1 MIKKSFSLAK
11 LNKTVFLSS
20 KSRFNNQYNNIIIE
34 NPENNKRKISEFVES
49 QKRISNLKSVR
60 NEKEVRLMEVEG
72 KSLHTKSK
80 KSANDGRTSPPDSM
94 AATTIK

>member
-1 MIKKSFSLAK
+1 MLENKKI
-11 LNKTVFLSS
+11 N
-20 KSRFNNQYNNIIIE
+20 
-34 NPENNKRKISEFVES
+34 EFVES
-49 QKRISNLKSVR
+49 QKRISNLNAVM

-72 KSLHTKSK
+72 KTNKTKSK

>member
-1 MIKKSFSLAK
+1 MNLIQYKINHLQLIFKYFYLNNFKNVDDGKYKKI
-11 LNKTVFLSS
+11 N
-20 KSRFNNQYNNIIIE
+20 
-34 NPENNKRKISEFVES
+34 EFVES
-49 QKRISNLKSVR
+49 QKRISNLNAVM

-72 KSLHTKSK
+72 KTNKTKSK